1 MADRVKFHYLKA
13 PGFRTIHVDGVLGG
27 PAPSG
32 FLNAAFFSERLPIPQ
47 TSTFAVTAEGGLGDE
62 LIDERVGRDGVTR
75 EVEVN
80 LIMSV
85 DMAARL
91 YGWLGEHLK
100 KVAEVQQPKGAGGA
114 R

>member
-1 MADRVKFHYLKA
+1 MSDRIKFHYLKA
-13 PGFRTIHVDGVLGG
+13 PAFRTIHVDGVLGG

-47 TSTFAVTAEGGLGDE
+47 TSSFNVTTDGTLGDE
-62 LIDERVGRDGVTR
+62 LVDARVGRDGITR

-80 LIMSV
+80 LVMSV
-85 DMAARL
+85 AMATRL

-100 KVAEVQQPKGAGGA
+100 KVTPATPSPGGTS
-114 R
+114 